1 MQKLQAFAWQ
11 STQRGNTLHVAANP
25 TAGELLH
32 KEYLQKKDV
41 LKTTSK
47 TSILEKYGG
56 EQYLD
61 RLPKE
66 LLSGQ
71 SEQCELSALCPIS
84 QLTVQMS
91 STREREKSSKVKT
104 SQRSDRDTTRMVR
117 SSPVSYSDTDN
128 QSCSTT
134 TRQSGD
140 PGTIENP
147 LSGVSHVVILPVS
160 FAHLLLKHKL
170 IVSLRI
176 LLYRSSRSRCQLG
189 SFHRR
194 VTGNTRRARQ
204 DPRSRRGR
212 TSSYQ
217 SRRT

>member
-1 MQKLQAFAWQ
+1 
-11 STQRGNTLHVAANP
+11 
-25 TAGELLH
+25 
-32 KEYLQKKDV
+32 
-41 LKTTSK
+41 
-47 TSILEKYGG
+47 
-56 EQYLD
+56 
-61 RLPKE
+61 
-66 LLSGQ
+66 
-71 SEQCELSALCPIS
+71 
-84 QLTVQMS
+84 MS

-117 SSPVSYSDTDN
+117 VSTRFLPDTDH
-128 QSCSTT
+128 QSYSTT

-160 FAHLLLKHKL
+160 FAPLLLKHKL
-170 IVSLRI
+170 IGSLRI
-176 LLYRSSRSRCQLG
+176 LLYRSSRSRRQFG
-189 SFHRR
+189 PFHRR
-194 VTGNTRRARQ
+194 PTGNTRRARQ

>member
-71 SEQCELSALCPIS
+71 SEQCEFESPRNRS
-84 QLTVQMS
+84 QLTSRCRVLPNRRTHQGS
-91 STREREKSSKVKT
+91 RQGKGPIEIRRGWYVFHL
-104 SQRSDRDTTRMVR
+104 
-117 SSPVSYSDTDN
+117 N
-128 QSCSTT
+128 CS
-134 TRQSGD
+134 
-140 PGTIENP
+140 
-147 LSGVSHVVILPVS
+147 
-160 FAHLLLKHKL
+160 AML
-170 IVSLRI
+170 IVSPAQQPQGSLGVLVRPRI
-176 LLYRSSRSRCQLG
+176 CSMGFRML
-189 SFHRR
+189 SFH
-194 VTGNTRRARQ
+194 Q
-204 DPRSRRGR
+204 
-212 TSSYQ
+212 
-217 SRRT
+217 

>member
-66 LLSGQ
+66 LLSGE
-71 SEQCELSALCPIS
+71 SSQCEPMDLVSGT
-84 QLTVQMS
+84 QLTY
-91 STREREKSSKVKT
+91 R
-104 SQRSDRDTTRMVR
+104 
-117 SSPVSYSDTDN
+117 
-128 QSCSTT
+128 C
-134 TRQSGD
+134 G
-140 PGTIENP
+140 
-147 LSGVSHVVILPVS
+147 IL
-160 FAHLLLKHKL
+160 A
-170 IVSLRI
+170 
-176 LLYRSSRSRCQLG
+176 YG
-189 SFHRR
+189 
-194 VTGNTRRARQ
+194 
-204 DPRSRRGR
+204 
-212 TSSYQ
+212 
-217 SRRT
+217 

>member
-71 SEQCELSALCPIS
+71 SEQCKLSAFCPIS

-117 SSPVSYSDTDN
+117 GSTRLYFDTDN
-128 QSCSTT
+128 
-134 TRQSGD
+134 
-140 PGTIENP
+140 
-147 LSGVSHVVILPVS
+147 
-160 FAHLLLKHKL
+160 
-170 IVSLRI
+170 
-176 LLYRSSRSRCQLG
+176 
-189 SFHRR
+189 
-194 VTGNTRRARQ
+194 
-204 DPRSRRGR
+204 
-212 TSSYQ
+212 
-217 SRRT
+217 

>member
-66 LLSGQ
+66 LLSGE
-71 SEQCELSALCPIS
+71 SSQCELMDLVSGT
-84 QLTVQMS
+84 QLTY
-91 STREREKSSKVKT
+91 R
-104 SQRSDRDTTRMVR
+104 
-117 SSPVSYSDTDN
+117 
-128 QSCSTT
+128 C
-134 TRQSGD
+134 G
-140 PGTIENP
+140 
-147 LSGVSHVVILPVS
+147 IL
-160 FAHLLLKHKL
+160 A
-170 IVSLRI
+170 
-176 LLYRSSRSRCQLG
+176 YG
-189 SFHRR
+189 
-194 VTGNTRRARQ
+194 
-204 DPRSRRGR
+204 
-212 TSSYQ
+212 
-217 SRRT
+217 

>member
-71 SEQCELSALCPIS
+71 SEQCKLNQSSRIPV
-84 QLTVQMS
+84 LTVQMS
-91 STREREKSSKVKT
+91 NIREREKSSKVKT
-104 SQRSDRDTTRMVR
+104 SQKSGQDTTRMVR
-117 SSPVSYSDTDN
+117 TF
-128 QSCSTT
+128 T
-134 TRQSGD
+134 
-140 PGTIENP
+140 
-147 LSGVSHVVILPVS
+147 HFIL
-160 FAHLLLKHKL
+160 
-170 IVSLRI
+170 
-176 LLYRSSRSRCQLG
+176 
-189 SFHRR
+189 
-194 VTGNTRRARQ
+194 
-204 DPRSRRGR
+204 
-212 TSSYQ
+212 
-217 SRRT
+217 

>member
-71 SEQCELSALCPIS
+71 SEQCKLNEFVKSVVADR
-84 QLTVQMS
+84 QMS

-104 SQRSDRDTTRMVR
+104 SQRSAQDTTRMVR
-117 SSPVSYSDTDN
+117 DS
-128 QSCSTT
+128 
-134 TRQSGD
+134 
-140 PGTIENP
+140 
-147 LSGVSHVVILPVS
+147 VILY
-160 FAHLLLKHKL
+160 FTIL
-170 IVSLRI
+170 ISSLTQQPQGSLGI
-176 LLYRSSRSRCQLG
+176 LVRSRIRTVGFRML
-189 SFHRR
+189 SF
-194 VTGNTRRARQ
+194 
-204 DPRSRRGR
+204 
-212 TSSYQ
+212 YQ
-217 SRRT
+217 

>member
-71 SEQCELSALCPIS
+71 SEQCEFESLRNRS
-84 QLTVQMS
+84 QLTSRCRVLSNRRAHQGS
-91 STREREKSSKVKT
+91 RQSKGPIAIRRGWYVFHL
-104 SQRSDRDTTRMVR
+104 
-117 SSPVSYSDTDN
+117 
-128 QSCSTT
+128 SCSAMLIFSPTQ
-134 TRQSGD
+134 QSQGS
-140 PGTIENP
+140 
-147 LSGVSHVVILPVS
+147 LGVLVRP
-160 FAHLLLKHKL
+160 
-170 IVSLRI
+170 RI
-176 LLYRSSRSRCQLG
+176 CSMGFRML
-189 SFHRR
+189 SFH
-194 VTGNTRRARQ
+194 Q
-204 DPRSRRGR
+204 
-212 TSSYQ
+212 
-217 SRRT
+217 

>member
-71 SEQCELSALCPIS
+71 SEQCKLSASCPIS

-91 STREREKSSKVKT
+91 STREREKSSRVKT
-104 SQRSDRDTTRMVR
+104 SQRSDQDTTRMVC
-117 SSPVSYSDTDN
+117 VSTRFLPDTDN
-128 QSCSTT
+128 SPTQQPQGSL
-134 TRQSGD
+134 G
-140 PGTIENP
+140 
-147 LSGVSHVVILPVS
+147 ILV
-160 FAHLLLKHKL
+160 
-170 IVSLRI
+170 
-176 LLYRSSRSRCQLG
+176 RSRIRSVGFRML
-189 SFHRR
+189 SF
-194 VTGNTRRARQ
+194 
-204 DPRSRRGR
+204 
-212 TSSYQ
+212 YQ
-217 SRRT
+217 